1 MISNALREIIFSE
14 DSLERI
20 KTAAVGKKD
29 VNTSFYGKKHTN
41 ESKAKMASKMY
52 IFIKITNIQ
61 TNETLG

>member
-1 MISNALREIIFSE
+1 M
-14 DSLERI
+14 